1 MPKGKHYQLCNSQ
14 HLHIKTQENIA
25 FLRAMWSEVNSS
37 VMCPSRVSCIRQWT
51 SLSEINLHSE
61 YSIEFSIIPHIVF
74 IDII

>member
-1 MPKGKHYQLCNSQ
+1 MQKGKLYQLCSSQ
-14 HLHIKTQENIA
+14 HLHIKTQEKIA

-37 VMCPSRVSCIRQWT
+37 VTCPSRVSCIRQWT

-74 IDII
+74 IDTV